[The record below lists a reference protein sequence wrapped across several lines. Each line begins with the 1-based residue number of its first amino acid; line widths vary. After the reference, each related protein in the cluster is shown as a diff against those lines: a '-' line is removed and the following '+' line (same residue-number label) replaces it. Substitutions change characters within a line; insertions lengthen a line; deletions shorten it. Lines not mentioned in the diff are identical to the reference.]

1 MPSFTHRDI
10 TRTVDAGAWQRG
22 QIIHA
27 NSAVIDVDVDPTGTV
42 ISGRVR
48 GTRPRPYQQMISLRP
63 GNNGVIIHGTC
74 SCPVHTNCKH
84 VVAVLIEA
92 EFRIAA
98 NGWAHGPAQGQ
109 IGVSEHDGP
118 PDLSPQLRHWL
129 DSVEA
134 AGKTSS
140 ISGDAYPPDVKQ
152 RLIYVLSTTAAS
164 AGKCA
169 TTILRPMVANLLK
182 SGKFGVRPKP
192 YDPGNIFGY
201 QPAKYLLTVDH
212 QILTEF
218 AWIMRRLGRSGCA
231 GVPLAGDGQAA
242 RLLTTVLATE
252 RCRYGT
258 VHGPMLHEGPV
269 RTAVARWQLE
279 ANAQQRLV
287 IEPMC
292 ADSTASDIPSLDDD
306 GASPAFDTILPLAP
320 PHYIELETG
329 LAGPLDL
336 GLPEPIAAGLA
347 AAPVIGSSEATA
359 LAAALEDKLGPLGLA
374 DQIPMPTC
382 PRTIKRRRRTPVPQL
397 HMLLGSAHIK
407 PSYAWAFPGD
417 MRQGGGFSV
426 AMVRAS
432 FGYGGDKS
440 VSPEET
446 ADTFER
452 FDGDDL
458 IITPRDRRA
467 EADALD
473 QLHAH
478 GLAKLGEGPVQ
489 LANEHVHDLVHAS
502 TNSSRLHDLITELDD
517 PARAIAFSAEAI
529 PQLVAAGWKVS
540 YSEDYPY
547 QIAEGEVG
555 WWADIGEG
563 SDIDWFSFDLG
574 VEFEGERINLAPRLA
589 ELVARLT
596 ADMANL
602 ALSSDPAKMAELSA
616 ICEQLQLYHTLPDGR
631 LLPLPGE
638 RLARML
644 KALIELIGPRVD
656 KQKDGRIR
664 LHRAELAA
672 LSNFADELG
681 GDVTWAA
688 SAEQL
693 IALGQLL
700 RQGRTPK
707 SISLPPSFKASM
719 RPYQQQGLDW
729 LDFLREC
736 GFGGVLADDMGLGKT
751 VQALA
756 FLAHEKAQGRLDRP
770 ALILA
775 PTSVLPNWQAEA
787 ARFAPTLD
795 VLALRGPD
803 RKQHFGDIARHDL
816 VLTTY
821 PLLMRDYDVLL
832 EHAFHAAILDEAQ
845 AIKNPKATVSGL
857 AHRIN
862 ARHRLALTGTPLE
875 NNLGEVWSLF
885 EFLAPGLLGD
895 ERTFRRVFRTPI
907 EKHNCQT
914 SQSFLTRRLR
924 PFMLRRTKEEVATEL
939 PPKTEIVERI
949 KLEGA
954 QRDLYETVRVLML
967 EKVRAEIDKKGLARS
982 HIVFL
987 DALLKLRQ
995 ICCDPRL
1002 LKMQQAKKVKR
1013 SAKLDRLM
1021 EMVPEMV
1028 TEGRRILIFSQFTSM
1043 LALIEAELDAQ
1054 AIPYVIL
1061 TGTTKDRAA
1070 PVKEFQAGKA
1080 PVFLLSLKAG
1090 GTGLNLTAADTVIH
1104 YDPWWNPAVENQAT
1118 DRAYRIGQDKPVF
1131 VYKII
1136 VEEGI
1141 EAAIEVLKARK
1152 AALADAL
1159 FAGVSGSNFD
1169 LTEADIS
1176 ALFAPLNPAPMRLA
1190 A

>member
-1 MPSFTHRDI
+1 MLSFTDQDI
-10 TRTVDAGAWQRG
+10 ARTIDTGAWQRG

-27 NSAVIDVDVDPTGTV
+27 NSAVIDVEINTTGTV

-63 GNNGVIIHGTC
+63 GNHGVIIHGTC
-74 SCPVHTNCKH
+74 SCPVRTNCKH
-84 VVAVLIEA
+84 VAAVLIEA
-92 EFRIAA
+92 EQRTTA
-98 NGWAHGPAQGQ
+98 NRWEHGLAQGH
-109 IGVSEHDGP
+109 IGVSAHNELP
-118 PDLSPQLRHWL
+118 NLSPQLRHWL
-129 DSVEA
+129 DNVEA

-140 ISGDAYPPDVKQ
+140 RNEGAYPPEVKQ
-152 RLIYVLSTTAAS
+152 RLIYVLSAAAAS
-164 AGKCA
+164 EGKCA

-182 SGKFGVRPKP
+182 SGKLGASPKP
-192 YDPGNIFGY
+192 FDPSNVFGR
-201 QPAKYLLTVDH
+201 QLGRYLRPVDH
-212 QILTEF
+212 QILSELT
-218 AWIMRRLGRSGCA
+218 WMMHRLGRSGGA
-231 GVPLAGDGQAA
+231 GVALVGDRQAA
-242 RLLTTVLATE
+242 RLLSTVLATG
-252 RCRYGT
+252 RCHYET
-258 VHGPMLHEGPV
+258 VHGPVLNEGPV
-269 RTAVARWQLE
+269 RKAVARWQLE
-279 ANAQQRLV
+279 ANAHQRLV
-287 IEPMC
+287 IEPVH
-292 ADSTASDIPSLDDD
+292 ADSTVSNISSQDDD
-306 GASPAFDTILPLAP
+306 GASHAFETILPLAP

-329 LAGPLDL
+329 LVGPLNL
-336 GLPEPIAAGLA
+336 GLPERFAAGLV
-347 AAPVIGSSEATA
+347 AAPAISSREATA
-359 LAAALEDKLGPLGLA
+359 LAAALETKLGPLGLA

-382 PRTIKRRRRTPVPQL
+382 PRTIKRRRRAPVPWL
-397 HMLLGSAHIK
+397 HMFLGSARIK
-407 PSYAWAFPGD
+407 PSYAWAVSD
-417 MRQGGGFSV
+417 DTLQGGGFSV
-426 AMVRAS
+426 AMARAS

-452 FDGDDL
+452 FNGDDL
-458 IITPRDRRA
+458 IITPRNRHA
-467 EADALD
+467 EADALK
-473 QLHAH
+473 QLHSH
-478 GLAKLGEGPVQ
+478 GLTTLSEGPVQ
-489 LANEHVHDLVHAS
+489 LANEHAHDLVHAS
-502 TNSSRLHDLITELDD
+502 TNPSGLLDLITELND
-517 PARAIAFSAEAI
+517 PERAIAFSAEAI
-529 PQLVAAGWKVS
+529 PQLVTAGWKVS
-540 YSEDYPY
+540 YSDDYPY
-547 QIAEGEVG
+547 QIAEGDVG

-563 SDIDWFSFDLG
+563 SGIDWFSFDLG
-574 VEFEGERINLAPRLA
+574 VEFEGERINLAPQLA
-589 ELVARLT
+589 ELVARLS
-596 ADMANL
+596 ADMADL

-616 ICEQLQLYHTLPDGR
+616 ICQQLQLYHTLPDGR

-638 RLARML
+638 RLAPML
-644 KALIELIGPRVD
+644 KALIELIGPRDD
-656 KQKDGRIR
+656 KQMDGRIR

-672 LSNFADELG
+672 LSDFAAELG
-681 GDVTWAA
+681 GDVAWAA

-693 IALGQLL
+693 IALGQML

-707 SISLPPSFKASM
+707 TVSLPPSFKASL

-729 LDFLREC
+729 LDFLRET
-736 GFGGVLADDMGLGKT
+736 GFGGILADDMGLGKT

-787 ARFAPTLD
+787 ARFTPTLS

-803 RKQHFGDIARHDL
+803 RKQSFGDISRHDL

-821 PLLMRDYDVLL
+821 PLLMRDHDVLL
-832 EHAFHAAILDEAQ
+832 KHEFHAAILDEAQ
-845 AIKNPKATVSGL
+845 AIKNPKATVSGF

-895 ERTFRRVFRTPI
+895 ERAFRRVFRTPI

-914 SQSFLTRRLR
+914 SQSFLTRRLK

-939 PPKTEIVERI
+939 PPKTEIIERI

-954 QRDLYETVRVLML
+954 QRDLYETVRVLMH

-1002 LKMQQAKKVKR
+1002 LKMQLAKKAKR

-1028 TEGRRILIFSQFTSM
+1028 AEGRRILIFSQFTSM
-1043 LALIEAELDAQ
+1043 LALIEAELDAR

-1141 EAAIEVLKARK
+1141 EEAIEVLKARK

-1159 FAGVSGSNFD
+1159 FAGASKSNFD

-1176 ALFAPLNPAPMRLA
+1176 ALFAPLNPAPMKLA